1 LVILVNLQL
10 LLKCP
15 EVTKNIWIFILVFLS
30 SCDKSNTYNSSFPAS
45 KTYYV
50 DSGAGNNLN
59 AGLSQTKAWASLEKV
74 NSIVFEPGDKILF
87 KAGTSYQGQ
96 LAPKGSGSGK
106 APVIIDVYGKGNKP
120 VINGMG
126 NYNATLLLKNQE
138 YWEINNLDITNK
150 GAERKAGQSGV
161 TILAEDFGDCH
172 HIYLNG
178 LEIHDVNGSL
188 VKQAGGGRAIY
199 WKNSGTKILT
209 RFVDLRIENCHLYR
223 CERNGINSS
232 GYTSRSNW
240 HPSVGII
247 IRNNLL
253 EQIPGDGIVPIGC
266 DGAIIEYNIMRD
278 SPDILPS
285 TEAAAGIW
293 PWSSDNTI
301 IQYNEVSG
309 HNAKIDGQ
317 GLDSDWNCQNTIIQY
332 NYSHDN
338 AGGFLLVCNNGTN
351 IGTDGNIGTTNT
363 IVRYNVSINDGIRL
377 YPTRNGRFFSPLMH
391 ISGPVSN
398 TQIYNNLF
406 IVPAKQNDSIDISL
420 IQMDNWGGPWPVDS
434 RFSNNIFYIEKKAD
448 FSWGSAVNT
457 RFDNNLFKGEFI
469 NLPVINNGPLFSDP
483 MIVNP
488 GARGIGL
495 YMLVNFKLKSG
506 SPCIGAGI
514 RVDNNGG
521 YDLFGNSLANSGL
534 PSIGVHE
541 YK

>member
-1 LVILVNLQL
+1 
-10 LLKCP
+10 
-15 EVTKNIWIFILVFLS
+15 
-30 SCDKSNTYNSSFPAS
+30 
-45 KTYYV
+45 
-50 DSGAGNNLN
+50 
-59 AGLSQTKAWASLEKV
+59 
-74 NSIVFEPGDKILF
+74 
-87 KAGTSYQGQ
+87 
-96 LAPKGSGSGK
+96 
-106 APVIIDVYGKGNKP
+106 
-120 VINGMG
+120 
-126 NYNATLLLKNQE
+126 
-138 YWEINNLDITNK
+138 
-150 GAERKAGQSGV
+150 
-161 TILAEDFGDCH
+161 
-172 HIYLNG
+172 
-178 LEIHDVNGSL
+178 VNGSL
-188 VKQAGGGRAIY
+188 VKQDGGGRAIY
-199 WKNSGTKILT
+199 WKNSGTKIKT

-240 HPSVGII
+240 YPSVGII

-266 DGAIIEYNIMRD
+266 DGAIIEHNIMRD

-351 IGTDGNIGTTNT
+351 IGTNSNIGTTNT

-377 YPTRNGRFFSPLMH
+377 YPTRKDRFFSPLMH

-406 IVPAKQNDSIDISL
+406 IVPAKPNDSIDISL

-434 RFSNNIFYIEKKAD
+434 RFANNIFYIEKKAD

-457 RFDNNLFKGEFI
+457 RFDNNLFKGQFD
-469 NLPVINNGPLFSDP
+469 NLPVINNGPIFSDP
-483 MIVNP
+483 MILNP
-488 GARGIGL
+488 DARGIGL
-495 YMLVNFKLKSG
+495 YMLINFKLKSG
-506 SPCIGAGI
+506 SPCIGTGI
-514 RVDNNGG
+514 RIDNNGG
-521 YDLFGNSLANSGL
+521 YDLFGNSLGSSGL